1 MKKKESTLINMVVV
15 LFVTTLVAGL
25 TLGYVND
32 LTLEPK
38 ARARLAKKANALKTV
53 LPAFDNDPVPAV
65 IRVKSGS
72 SRDSIE
78 IYPAFRGNGFA
89 GAAVTGAS
97 EKGYS
102 GLVKLMVGFLP
113 DGTINNIEVLEQKET
128 PGLGTKM
135 KGEKFLRQFRGKMK
149 GEKFLRQFRGK
160 DPSSFNL
167 KVEKDGGGV
176 DALAGA
182 TISTRAF
189 SEATQQAYDIFI
201 THRDS
206 INEQDN

>member
-135 KGEKFLRQFRGKMK
+135 KGEKFLRQFRGK
-149 GEKFLRQFRGK
+149 